1 MRRKRFKLEDLIDG
15 STAVALRPWSVEQPQ
30 FAWAAAAFGA
40 TGLINLLAGIL
51 IVVYPHPL
59 YLSREGGTGQVIGYR
74 ADLRGTTSLLVP
86 DGLGEHA
93 SCMRRRV

>member
-30 FAWAAAAFGA
+30 FACAAAAFGA

-51 IVVYPHPL
+51 MVVYPHPL
-59 YLSREGGTGQVIGYR
+59 YGYR
-74 ADLRGTTSLLVP
+74 GDLQGTPSVLVP
-86 DGLGEHA
+86 DG
-93 SCMRRRV
+93 